1 MVYDTFIHNKRE
13 LDYIFARKLF
23 KKHIFHNDN
32 IEEEYY
38 WDDYDTTI
46 PQAPTLP
53 VCKHVTIKQR
63 HIPKITKHPIN
74 LHNTSVKIFSNNS
87 SNVSTQTDASVS
99 DGTSQTTNPS
109 TCDNTS
115 QTFPKFY
122 FPGTRSNFKFE
133 PFNTNIIF

>member
-1 MVYDTFIHNKRE
+1 MQKIV
-13 LDYIFARKLF
+13 F

-46 PQAPTLP
+46 PPATP

-63 HIPKITKHPIN
+63 HIPKITNRPIN
-74 LHNTSVKIFSNNS
+74 LLSNAKIKILVSRKLS
-87 SNVSTQTDASVS
+87 VSTQTD
-99 DGTSQTTNPS
+99 NPV
-109 TCDNTS
+109 CDDSS

-122 FPGTRSNFKFE
+122 FPRPKSNFNFE
-133 PFNTNIIF
+133 PFNTNMIL